1 MNITSRL
8 ASIQR
13 QADGHYGADNLGASY
28 ACRIAKAA
36 QNMLSSVVAAELGP
50 SGVGVWAVH
59 PGRMTTDPGS
69 AAAEL
74 VRLVEERRPEDT
86 MVRFISLDAR
96 ENAGRDL
103 PW

>member
-1 MNITSRL
+1 
-8 ASIQR
+8 
-13 QADGHYGADNLGASY
+13 
-28 ACRIAKAA
+28 
-36 QNMLSSVVAAELGP
+36 MLSSVVAAELGP
-50 SGVGVWAVH
+50 RGVGVWAVH
-59 PGRMTTDPGS
+59 PGRMTPEMAPDADTDPGS